1 MNEQLPAH
9 WKIDDNT
16 LVASF
21 RPVSFTAGAEFVLRI
36 ATIADDMNHHPELTL
51 EYGLLTV
58 RLFSHDA
65 ANTVT
70 DRDREL
76 ANRIDQAAAEEGV
89 FYAD

>member
-1 MNEQLPAH
+1 MNQRIPNH
-9 WKIDDNT
+9 WQHIDGA

-36 ATIADDMNHHPELTL
+36 ATIADEVNHHPELTL

-70 DRDREL
+70 DRDLKL
-76 ANRIDQAAAEEGV
+76 AQRIDQAAGEEGV
-89 FYAD
+89 FYSD